1 MARYSLK
8 ISLPARE
15 DLRDLYR
22 DGFLRWGEAQADR
35 YYDDLLAH
43 FDVLCE
49 NPMLFREVDEI
60 REGYRRSV
68 CGVHAIYY
76 RVQEDAVEIMAVV
89 KHQDIARRL

>member
-15 DLRDLYR
+15 DLRELYR

-35 YYDDLLAH
+35 YYDGLLAH

-76 RVQEDAVEIMAVV
+76 RVQ
-89 KHQDIARRL
+89 